1 VRDDRKTTIR
11 ITLHGYQIKSL
22 SIILFTRRYW
32 GYPFWFLFLRLLICL
47 NSPGNHTRKKVHL
60 LRRGVGE
67 KSIPTQRE
75 VPDTTGYA
83 YSGGRPRTRDYPG
96 SSGCPRRNGSQLGA
110 TPGPLGKGTPRLRVA
125 PLPIPGGIGRIRGRR
140 ATVLALP
147 ICDRPRESSL
157 AGRSPRGPGTV
168 PAEPTRHSSVLRDA
182 FSSMLPRGEHETPR
196 KRYLRSKY
204 LRFTRQCNSPV
215 NYRN

>member
-1 VRDDRKTTIR
+1 M
-11 ITLHGYQIKSL
+11 

-67 KSIPTQRE
+67 KSCVEAEGGTRYYGIRVRE
-75 VPDTTGYA
+75 R
-83 YSGGRPRTRDYPG
+83 GGPRTRDYPG

-110 TPGPLGKGTPRLRVA
+110 TPGGALGKGTPRLRVA

-147 ICDRPRESSL
+147 ICDRPRESRTS

-168 PAEPTRHSSVLRDA
+168 PAEPTRHSRVLRDA
-182 FSSMLPRGEHETPR
+182 FSSMLPRGERETPR